1 MIDADHRSFL
11 QHRLTQAERD
21 AASTRTAIASY
32 TAALATHPDHDDQ
45 IYFETLRSL
54 AELQLEADEGKAR
67 LLRAVLAPAAT
78 TSTATH

>member
-1 MIDADHRSFL
+1 MIDRDQRGFL
-11 QHRLTQAERD
+11 RARLAQAERD
-21 AASTRTAIASY
+21 IASMRTAINSY

-54 AELQLEADEGKAR
+54 AELQIEADEGKAR

-78 TSTATH
+78 SSTATH